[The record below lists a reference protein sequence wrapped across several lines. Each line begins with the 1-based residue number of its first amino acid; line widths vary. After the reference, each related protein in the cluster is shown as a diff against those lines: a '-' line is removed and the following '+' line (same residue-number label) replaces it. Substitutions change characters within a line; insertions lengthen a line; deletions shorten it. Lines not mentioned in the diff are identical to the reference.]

1 MLGTGIGQIIF
12 ILIIMLIVAGPKRM
26 MQWAYIL
33 GQYLAKF
40 RAIYADTIT
49 VINKE
54 LQSTGLELPKDPALL
69 KPKMFDVVSEAGKVL
84 SGVAT
89 QAAATTTPTTAPTAP
104 TPTAAPEPT
113 STPAPITPAS
123 EPSLTLSSESENTDG
138 DQKKYDAWIPKE

>member
-54 LQSTGLELPKDPALL
+54 LQSTGIELPKDPAML
-69 KPKMFDVVSEAGKVL
+69 KPKMFDVVTEAGQVL
-84 SGVAT
+84 SGT
-89 QAAATTTPTTAPTAP
+89 AAAPAAQNTQPTTPA
-104 TPTAAPEPT
+104 
-113 STPAPITPAS
+113 STPAP
-123 EPSLTLSSESENTDG
+123 
-138 DQKKYDAWIPKE
+138 